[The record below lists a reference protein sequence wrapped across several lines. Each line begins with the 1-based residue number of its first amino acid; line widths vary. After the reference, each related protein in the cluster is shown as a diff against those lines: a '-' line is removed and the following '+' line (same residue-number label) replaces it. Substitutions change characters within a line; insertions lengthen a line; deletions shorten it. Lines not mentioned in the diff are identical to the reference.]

1 MKSYVFIDV
10 IKNIYI
16 KGKRMAP
23 TNTELIKRIIY
34 EGFLVIALGAV
45 TCKSIEWNS
54 SLRQWIGTR
63 RQVVLESISS

>member
-1 MKSYVFIDV
+1 MKVTVLPIQRFALIKSYVFIDV

-23 TNTELIKRIIY
+23 TNIELMERIIY

-45 TCKSIEWNS
+45 TCKSTEGNS
-54 SLRQWIGTR
+54 SLR
-63 RQVVLESISS
+63 

>member
-1 MKSYVFIDV
+1 MKSYIFIDV
-10 IKNIYI
+10 IKNIFI

-23 TNTELIKRIIY
+23 TNTELVERIIY

-54 SLRQWIGTR
+54 SLR
-63 RQVVLESISS
+63 